1 MTNMNAENQLS
12 ILVVDDDEVL
22 GRILARVLQ
31 QQGHAVRR
39 AENAA
44 EALALAR
51 DYTPH
56 LVLVDLCLP
65 VTDGVELARQLRK
78 EHPGIHL
85 ILMTAYPLRL
95 RDQPS
100 LAVEFHQVLTKPLG
114 LAELRRAV
122 DSTLALCG

>member
-1 MTNMNAENQLS
+1 
-12 ILVVDDDEVL
+12 
-22 GRILARVLQ
+22 
-31 QQGHAVRR
+31 
-39 AENAA
+39 
-44 EALALAR
+44 
-51 DYTPH
+51 
-56 LVLVDLCLP
+56 LP

-100 LAVEFHQVLTKPLG
+100 LALEFDQVLTKPLG

>member
-1 MTNMNAENQLS
+1 LS

-22 GRILARVLQ
+22 GRILSRILQ

-39 AENAA
+39 AESAA
-44 EALALAR
+44 EAVALAW
-51 DYTPH
+51 DHTPH

-65 VTDGVELARQLRK
+65 DRDGVELARQLRK
-78 EHPGIHL
+78 EHPEIRL

-95 RDQPS
+95 RDEPS
-100 LAVEFHQVLTKPLG
+100 LAASFDQVLTKPLG